1 LKDNTLTES
10 GKINLTKLKNIR
22 NTLRRKYCTRKNFKK
37 IFELWDE
44 DSTGL
49 ISVTNF
55 CNTMRKMGIFINMDE
70 AKLLVASADK
80 DGSKDLNLH
89 EFMDF
94 VYKDDPNFDSEAL
107 ERAI

>member
-1 LKDNTLTES
+1 
-10 GKINLTKLKNIR
+10 
-22 NTLRRKYCTRKNFKK
+22 
-37 IFELWDE
+37 
-44 DSTGL
+44 
-49 ISVTNF
+49 
-55 CNTMRKMGIFINMDE
+55 MDE